1 MSAATMTHYHP
12 DQFLLNDYV
21 AGSLP
26 GAVAL
31 PIAVHLEY
39 CAQCREEV
47 AQLSRLGAELFSELD
62 PVPVGD
68 DAFARL
74 LERLDGK
81 GAVPMTPLSA
91 SAPGAR
97 RAMACRVR
105 CAAWRPRAWRSSTG
119 SASAPRCA
127 PRAWASA
134 TRSARSRCT
143 TSAPAARCWHTG
155 TPAARSRWCCRGVSR
170 TRTAVM
176 RRGISWCAGR
186 ATSTVPVAAA
196 DSDCLCLAVLDAP
209 IRLGG
214 LLGRLANPFLR
225 IHPR

>member
-39 CAQCREEV
+39 CAQCREEG

-81 GAVPMTPLSA
+81 GAVPMKV
-91 SAPGAR
+91 
-97 RAMACRVR
+97 CK
-105 CAAWRPRAWRSSTG
+105 
-119 SASAPRCA
+119 
-127 PRAWASA
+127 
-134 TRSARSRCT
+134 
-143 TSAPAARCWHTG
+143 
-155 TPAARSRWCCRGVSR
+155 
-170 TRTAVM
+170 
-176 RRGISWCAGR
+176 I
-186 ATSTVPVAAA
+186 
-196 DSDCLCLAVLDAP
+196 
-209 IRLGG
+209 
-214 LLGRLANPFLR
+214 
-225 IHPR
+225 